1 MDKVITID
9 DTINLKPTITYSKW
23 MYNKSEEAKTFW
35 LRQLD
40 DFDNFISPEW
50 EKTYEGSPQSEKTR
64 ELFKEFNE
72 KFWAVS
78 FKGFSSKEIVYLCAC
93 ISPIKIGL

>member
-1 MDKVITID
+1 
-9 DTINLKPTITYSKW
+9 

-35 LRQLD
+35 VRQLD
-40 DFDNFISPEW
+40 DFDNLISPEW
-50 EKTYEGSPQSEKTR
+50 VTTYEGSPQSEKTR

-72 KFWAVS
+72 KFSAVS